1 MTVGRQSIAID
12 LRRRAIDDYVG
23 LSRVRV
29 RRRGGREL
37 RDEPYG
43 SSRPGGSQTGHAE
56 ELVVHESS
64 SSPPDVRRCE
74 PVSVDDTRSSPLRQS
89 IVGAPSPTFAR
100 YSPTTRQPPPPPS
113 PGTPRLRGSP
123 LPRLRRVLPR
133 LRGGESAD
141 QLAWRLRWRR
151 CLPDT

>member
-56 ELVVHESS
+56 EPVVHESS

-74 PVSVDDTRSSPLRQS
+74 PVSVHDTRSSPLRQS
-89 IVGAPSPTFAR
+89 IVGAPSPTFPR
-100 YSPTTRQPPPPPS
+100 YSPTTRQPPPPAP
-113 PGTPRLRGSP
+113 PGTPPAARGRVCRSAGLAAALAALLTGHVVDEEVLTQP
-123 LPRLRRVLPR
+123 L
-133 LRGGESAD
+133 G
-141 QLAWRLRWRR
+141 
-151 CLPDT
+151 